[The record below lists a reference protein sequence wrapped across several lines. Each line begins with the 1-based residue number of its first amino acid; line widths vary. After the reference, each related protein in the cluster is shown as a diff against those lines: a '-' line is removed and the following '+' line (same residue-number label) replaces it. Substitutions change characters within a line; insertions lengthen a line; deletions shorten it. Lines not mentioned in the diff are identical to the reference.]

1 MNTIRYTLLS
11 DGSSDRMLMPI
22 LDWLFHQHCPESSVD
37 SAWADLG
44 RLPRPPKTLPEK
56 ITTTLDLYPCDILFI
71 HRDAEKESFDVRFRQ
86 ITEAVRG
93 LNCPPVICVIP
104 VRMQEAWLLFDKEA
118 IRRAAGN
125 PNGLTALNLPRL
137 NKVESLPDPKE
148 RLFELIRKSSDLKGT
163 RLKKL
168 NLHKCAFLVSQ
179 SIVDFSPLR
188 SVHAFCAMEE
198 TMLAT
203 LADSGYLVS
212 GA

>member
-1 MNTIRYTLLS
+1 
-11 DGSSDRMLMPI
+11 MPI

-37 SAWADLG
+37 SVWADLG

-71 HRDAEKESFDVRFRQ
+71 HRDAEKGSFDVRFRQ

-104 VRMQEAWLLFDKEA
+104 VKMQEAWLLFDKEA

-148 RLFELIRKSSDLKGT
+148 RLFELILKSSDLKGT

-179 SIVDFSPLR
+179 SIADFSPLR
-188 SVHAFCAMEE
+188 SVRAFCAMEE